1 MSDWVLNQ
9 CSGQR
14 LDCRLHLSRY
24 HLSQAAHLGNQAT
37 IPLGVSK
44 ADLQLGTLIYQG
56 QQGSV
61 SKGTYQG
68 NPVAVKR
75 ARIGTSQ
82 ACIPAGLSQ
91 LPVSRGCNDCNLCWT
106 LTCEES

>member
-1 MSDWVLNQ
+1 MLWATHQSQILF
-9 CSGQR
+9 
-14 LDCRLHLSRY
+14 LTY
-24 HLSQAAHLGNQAT
+24 HLAQAAHLGNQAE
-37 IPLGVSK
+37 IPLGVPK
-44 ADLQLGTLIYQG
+44 ADLQLDTLVYQG

-82 ACIPAGLSQ
+82 ACSPAGLSE
-91 LPVSRGCNDCNLCWT
+91 LPVSLGLR
-106 LTCEES
+106 